1 MGADKRRSDRH
12 HVRFRLV
19 YDDGESYNAG
29 IVRDLS
35 VSGVFL
41 ETADPLPVGTDVT
54 ISSLEVEDDLAFE
67 VAARVVRVEPP
78 DEDRLDA
85 PGLGFQFVHLDDEQ
99 KDFLLRFIDRVES
112 SEAEVRGERDPF
124 LGKSLPREGSR
135 RSPSGVFALPR
146 NGHETVE
153 AGAATPSAPELGDEE
168 QPTQP

>member
-1 MGADKRRSDRH
+1 MT
-12 HVRFRLV
+12 
-19 YDDGESYNAG
+19 
-29 IVRDLS
+29 
-35 VSGVFL
+35 GVQ
-41 ETADPLPVGTDVT
+41 TCALP
-54 ISSLEVEDDLAFE
+54 IY
-67 VAARVVRVEPP
+67 
-78 DEDRLDA
+78 
-85 PGLGFQFVHLDDEQ
+85 LDDEQ

-153 AGAATPSAPELGDEE
+153 VERPDFEALEAGAATPSAPELGDEE